1 MLFIIIILLLHCTLY
16 GITAT
21 PTFDTSYFPTKVDE
35 QYIHENNNDETSID
49 DDDYEPLPSDRYP
62 LGTGSQDNTLPKS
75 LINSTSLKA
84 NVSDFITVELLCVI
98 DDIYCN
104 KVLIALKDAAQELAH
119 VLYLKDSILIRAA
132 YYEFCDH
139 SCANNTFGLGAPSS
153 QFTLPFKD
161 DDMDFLYPQAL
172 AKQLSP
178 YKHPSAW
185 ATHDIVIELNHDPY
199 MNAIINTETVQH
211 DNNNN
216 NNNNNNNGTGIP
228 PFGKYW
234 FKKDPDIKPYQI
246 DFQYIILHEILH
258 GLGFISSWAAY
269 FSNDI
274 SPFRTLLNNIFHPTD
289 LQYVTP
295 SLYWTVQPPSGPTF
309 VTGFQPTMIFDK
321 FLYINTDQQQQQQDS
336 SNNEDDDHHQNHH
349 KNKSVSSSSP
359 SSTES
364 SLKSNHIS
372 LMELGFNM
380 QDYCVQGYEAFII
393 NFVQSFK
400 KSNQSQQS
408 RQLYSMLNEG
418 HKLTFEFGLPNT
430 TTPPSFP
437 ISSNSNLSSISL
449 NISSNANSNSSVNST
464 FELNDYLNSTYTHMP
479 LLTGSQVL
487 NSLNH
492 HEQSGRL
499 FRPGIMIAHM
509 DDALQTTPDFIMTS
523 TYQQGKTLDHI
534 VNEVYKKV
542 PKINYHEIINKTT
555 SVERVYQSSIGPGI
569 LRILDM
575 MGYTTVLS
583 DVNDILLIINDQQ
596 QQQST
601 TSQQQQQQQQ
611 SYNHR
616 NKKKLIIIIE
626 MYVMICIQLYLD

>member
-1 MLFIIIILLLHCTLY
+1 M
-16 GITAT
+16 
-21 PTFDTSYFPTKVDE
+21 DE
-35 QYIHENNNDETSID
+35 HSNHENNNDETSID
-49 DDDYEPLPSDRYP
+49 DDDYEPLPSDHYP

-75 LINSTSLKA
+75 LVNSTALKA

-104 KVLIALKDAAQELAH
+104 KVLMALKDAAQELAH
-119 VLYLKDSILIRAA
+119 VLYLKDNILIRAA

-211 DNNNN
+211 D
-216 NNNNNNNGTGIP
+216 NNNNNGTGIP

-321 FLYINTDQQQQQQDS
+321 FLYSTLS
-336 SNNEDDDHHQNHH
+336 SI
-349 KNKSVSSSSP
+349 
-359 SSTES
+359 TES

-408 RQLYSMLNEG
+408 HQLYSMLNEG
-418 HKLTFEFGLPNT
+418 RKLTFEFGLPNT
-430 TTPPSFP
+430 TTPPSP
-437 ISSNSNLSSISL
+437 PLPSNSSAFSL
-449 NISSNANSNSSVNST
+449 NMTFNANSNSSVNST
-464 FELNDYLNSTYTHMP
+464 FELNSYLSSTYTHMP
-479 LLTGSQVL
+479 LFTGSQVL

-492 HEQSGRL
+492 HEQTGRL

-542 PKINYHEIINKTT
+542 PEINYHEIINKTT

-596 QQQST
+596 QQQQQST
-601 TSQQQQQQQQ
+601 SSQQPQQQ

-616 NKKKLIIIIE
+616 NKKKTYNNHRNVCDDMHSTLLGLRSTKQSDIIGGTSDTCSQKKNFSITITIIWIVIIGF
-626 MYVMICIQLYLD
+626 M